1 MFTDKLKKALGE
13 EAEKYTVHISEI
25 EDELTAKSSRI
36 TTLETELR
44 EANAES
50 GNRRK
55 SIRDEWKPKVEVL
68 EDRIQTLESENEQL
82 QNSDNKDQIET
93 LTNQN
98 KQLLNQTKTIFLND
112 LKAVINT
119 PQFSKVIQK
128 FKLPVGDDGK
138 ILEDKLGEM
147 PDEDVLH
154 NSNKLSE
161 LKEIGFFEAST
172 PNMFF
177 PQGDRPN
184 DETARQEYRDEKDPR
199 KRDQLASRR
208 VSKQ

>member
-1 MFTDKLKKALGE
+1 MLTDKFKKALGE
-13 EAEKYTVHISEI
+13 EAEKYTVYFSEI
-25 EDELTAKSSRI
+25 EDELTAKSTRI

-55 SIRDEWKPKVEVL
+55 SIRDEWKPKVETL
-68 EDRIQTLESENEQL
+68 EDKIKALESENEQL

-161 LKEIGFFEAST
+161 LKEIGFFDASS
-172 PNMFF
+172 PGIFV
-177 PQGDRPN
+177 PPGGRP
-184 DETARQEYRDEKDPR
+184 DDDTFREQYRNEKDPR
-199 KRDQLASRR
+199 KRDQLAAKR
-208 VSKQ
+208 VSKS